1 MSNPDP
7 LDPLAT
13 GHAPA
18 GPGYPAS
25 PDPGEP
31 AWEWRREYLHEI
43 ED

>member
-7 LDPLAT
+7 LGPWT
-13 GHAPA
+13 A
-18 GPGYPAS
+18 GPPPATPPLGL